1 MALFIMDA
9 FVMSSSSLAAV
20 IIGNEILAGRRN
32 DAHLAA
38 TVAAC
43 NARGLRLQEVVYLG
57 DDHGALV
64 AAFRRLH
71 AGGAMILSFGGI
83 GATPDDKTRQAV
95 AEVLDVPLA
104 LQPEGLAS
112 LERRFGAEL
121 NDTRRQ
127 LVAFPQGASLIPNPV
142 NEIPGFSIAGMHC
155 VPGFPQMAT
164 PMVAWV
170 LDRYGRHL
178 QQERFYQALLVE
190 LPESEAVAL
199 ITALEAQFAE
209 VSISS
214 LPQLRRRLE
223 LGFEGERDAVARAMA
238 VARQWLREHQVVFA
252 EL

>member
-83 GATPDDKTRQAV
+83 GATPDTV
-95 AEVLDVPLA
+95 GAEILA
-104 LQPEGLAS
+104 AHALSS
-112 LERRFGAEL
+112 LEEPAVFLARLARDVTPLRAGVPRQTGYVGRRW
-121 NDTRRQ
+121 
-127 LVAFPQGASLIPNPV
+127 IP
-142 NEIPGFSIAGMHC
+142 
-155 VPGFPQMAT
+155 
-164 PMVAWV
+164 
-170 LDRYGRHL
+170 R
-178 QQERFYQALLVE
+178 
-190 LPESEAVAL
+190 
-199 ITALEAQFAE
+199 
-209 VSISS
+209 
-214 LPQLRRRLE
+214 
-223 LGFEGERDAVARAMA
+223 
-238 VARQWLREHQVVFA
+238 
-252 EL
+252 